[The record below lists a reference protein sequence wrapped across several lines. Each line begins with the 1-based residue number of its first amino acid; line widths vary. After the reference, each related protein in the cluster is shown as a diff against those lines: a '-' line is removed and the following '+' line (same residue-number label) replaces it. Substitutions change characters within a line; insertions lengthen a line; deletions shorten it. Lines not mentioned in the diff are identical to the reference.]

1 LVKGAA
7 ILIFL
12 SAIASVVF
20 VLFNVLNDP
29 ETTGPVLLTLI
40 NANILLVMLF
50 ALYIGRKLVLMFLE
64 RRGRLRR
71 SRLPLRFL
79 GIFSVLAV
87 MPALLVAGYALY
99 MLNQGLEAWFSQKVT
114 QALEGSLQVAQ
125 AYLDEH
131 EKALLIEA
139 QALAKDPSIAA
150 PNFLLDPLA
159 MQDILLHEQEVRGL
173 DELSLYDD
181 SGILISSSVQGKLAA
196 IDLLTM
202 LGSDDRRPK
211 ALTDYNERRVIA
223 LVPVKGSNWLLT
235 SRGIHPSVVARMD
248 ETEEAYKEYYG
259 LLKDRGRIRLVFT
272 LFLLVLVFA
281 TLAGAIWAGLRLANR
296 IVKPVTELVHATNKV
311 SAGNLDVRL
320 IPHDDDE
327 MGILTQS
334 FNRMTQQLKNNRTL
348 VEKKNREL
356 DNRRRTMEAVLT
368 GVSAGVIA
376 LTPQGTVQTANRIAR
391 ESLNLQAGKGIEALP
406 DELRYMF
413 EAFMKNPQDL
423 RQQQVRLEQEGETK
437 TLLVRMVPQWL
448 GVGKIA
454 AIIVTFDDITPLL
467 SAQKMAAWS
476 DVARRLAHEIKNPL
490 TPIQLSA
497 ERLRRKY
504 SDKVGKENQ
513 ELFQQLTETI
523 VHQTEEMRRMLNE
536 FSDFARMP
544 TPVFQ
549 QENLL
554 DILDEAILLEE
565 TARADIVF
573 KTDYQVPQEEA
584 ALVCDRSHIN
594 RIITNVLE
602 NSINAINERKGKKL
616 PKGEIKIV
624 VKMSQDDRL
633 SVTVLDNGLGLPE
646 DVAVDQLFDPYI
658 TTRKQGTGL
667 GLAIVRRV
675 MDEHDG
681 QVKLSR
687 RSEGGTSV
695 ELVLPKQRTEATDE
709 SKSGV
714 NQHAA

>member
-1 LVKGAA
+1 MLKGGA
-7 ILIFL
+7 ILTFL
-12 SAIASVVF
+12 VAIASVVL

-99 MLNQGLEAWFSQKVT
+99 MLNQGLETWFSQKVT

-139 QALAKDPSIAA
+139 QALAKDPNIAA

-159 MQDILLHEQEVRGL
+159 MQEILLHEQELRGL
-173 DELSLYDD
+173 DELSLYDND
-181 SGILISSSVQGKLAA
+181 GILISSSVKAKLGAT
-196 IDLLTM
+196 DLFTM
-202 LGSDDRRPK
+202 LSWDDRQPK

-223 LVPVKGSNWLLT
+223 LAPVEGGSWLLT

-311 SAGNLDVRL
+311 SAGDLDARL
-320 IPHDDDE
+320 TPHDDDE

-376 LTPQGTVQTANRIAR
+376 LTPQGAVQTANRIAR
-391 ESLNLQAGKGIEALP
+391 ESLNLQAGKGIEVLP
-406 DELRYMF
+406 QELRQMF
-413 EAFMKNPQDL
+413 EAFMQKPQDL
-423 RQQQVRLEQEGETK
+423 LQQQIRLEREGETK

-454 AIIVTFDDITPLL
+454 AVIVTFDDITPLL
-467 SAQKMAAWS
+467 SAQKVAAWS

-504 SDKVGKENQ
+504 TDKIDTENR

-554 DILDEAILLEE
+554 DILDEVILLEK
-565 TARADIVF
+565 TARANIVF
-573 KTDYQVPQEEA
+573 KTDYKVPQEEA
-584 ALVCDRSHIN
+584 TFICDKSHIN

-602 NSINAINERKGKKL
+602 NSINAINEREGKKL
-616 PKGEIKIV
+616 PTGEIKIV

-633 SVTVLDNGLGLPE
+633 SVTVLDNGRGLPE

-675 MDEHDG
+675 MDEHGG
-681 QVKLSR
+681 QIKLSR
-687 RSEGGTSV
+687 RSRGGTSV

-709 SKSGV
+709 PKSGV
-714 NQHAA
+714 AQHAA